1 MNTEDVL
8 NSLKIIELSSSIINN
23 DLESAISLVKE
34 LNQFPT
40 SIYEYGF
47 NFYDFFNCKNETLD
61 YVFNNLTNYPN
72 MEKIS
77 WDYSVG

>member
-1 MNTEDVL
+1 MDTENIL
-8 NSLKIIELSSSIINN
+8 NSLKIIDLSSAILN
-23 DLESAISLVKE
+23 DNLESAKILVEE
-34 LNQFPT
+34 LNQLPS

-47 NFYDFFNCKNETLD
+47 NFYDFYNCKNETLD

-72 MEKIS
+72 MEKIA